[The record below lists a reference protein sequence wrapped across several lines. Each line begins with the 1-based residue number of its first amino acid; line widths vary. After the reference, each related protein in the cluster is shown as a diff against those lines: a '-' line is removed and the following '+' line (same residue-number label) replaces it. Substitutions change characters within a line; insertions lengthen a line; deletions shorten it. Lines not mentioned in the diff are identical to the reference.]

1 MFKTIA
7 ILLDYAIWYSTINDY
22 LYNLLVAPYM
32 HEPFLKQY
40 LLNVLIFSAI
50 GLFIFFKV
58 KKLLDFI
65 AYGILIIIFKFREEK

>member
-58 KKLLDFI
+58 KQLLDYI
-65 AYGILIIIFKFREEK
+65 AYGILIIIFKFREKK